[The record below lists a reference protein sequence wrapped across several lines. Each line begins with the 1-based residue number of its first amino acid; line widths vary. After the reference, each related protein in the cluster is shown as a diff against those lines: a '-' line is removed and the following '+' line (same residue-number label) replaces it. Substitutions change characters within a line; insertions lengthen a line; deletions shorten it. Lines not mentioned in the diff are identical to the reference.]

1 MSLDDGVVGG
11 LEAKVNEQAARIAK
25 LEAAARGWVLLKDAP
40 LFTLGHLWSPDKPD
54 RTWI

>member
-1 MSLDDGVVGG
+1 
-11 LEAKVNEQAARIAK
+11 
-25 LEAAARGWVLLKDAP
+25 LLKDAP